1 MIYCFVRD
9 HQRRFP
15 VTVMCQVFGVSR
27 SGYYA
32 WSTRPDSARKREDRR
47 LRKRIKMIHRDSRG
61 TYGSPRVHRQLRT
74 EGEPCGRHRVSRL
87 MREDGLKAKVRKR
100 YKATTDSKHKLPV
113 APNLL
118 QRDFAPVGPDQV
130 WASDITHIWTNEGW
144 LYLAVTLDLFNRA
157 VVGWS
162 MSRRIDR
169 RLVMDALNMA
179 INRRSPAQGLIHHS
193 DRGSQYASSDFQ
205 ALLTKNKMRCSMS
218 RKGDCWDN
226 APVESFFGTLK
237 QELVFHQRYDTRQ
250 QARRSLFDYIE
261 RFYNSHRLHSRLGY
275 MSPKQYEE
283 AYFNLAA

>member
-1 MIYCFVRD
+1 MIYRFVRD

-15 VTVMCQVFGVSR
+15 VTIMCQVLGVSR

-32 WSTRPDSARKREDRR
+32 WITRPDSARRREDQTLKR
-47 LRKRIKMIHRDSRG
+47 RIKAIHRDSRE
-61 TYGSPRVHRQLRT
+61 TYGSPRVHRQLRS
-74 EGEPCGRHRVSRL
+74 EGETCGRHRVSRL

-118 QRDFAPVGPDQV
+118 QRDFAPATPNQV
-130 WASDITHIWTNEGW
+130 WASDITYVWTGEGW
-144 LYLAVTLDLFNRA
+144 LYLAVTLDLFNRS

-162 MSRRIDR
+162 MSRRMDR
-169 RLVMDALNMA
+169 RLVMDALSMA
-179 INRRSPAQGLIHHS
+179 IKRRNPAPDLIHHS
-193 DRGSQYASSDFQ
+193 DRGRQYASSDFQ
-205 ALLTKNKMRCSMS
+205 SLLTKNQMRCSMS

-237 QELVFHQRYDTRQ
+237 QELVFHQRYRTRQ
-250 QARRSLFDYIE
+250 QARQSLFDYIE
-261 RFYNSHRLHSRLGY
+261 RFYNCRRLHSRLGY